1 MIDDFTRRTSTDV
14 SVAVPIGTWIHVSDN
29 TYVNISYTPYWI
41 PDSPQVKPITHVFM
55 AGLTFR
61 FGGSGG

>member
-1 MIDDFTRRTSTDV
+1 V
-14 SVAVPIGTWIHVSDN
+14 GVPIGTWIHVSDN

-41 PDSPQVKPITHVFM
+41 PDSPQVKSITHVFM